1 MNASVLIVSS
11 LFKNVFSLSIC
22 YCKKDVMPIL
32 NTNEIHD
39 KLSSLPGWEVKD
51 GQLAKTFI
59 AQDFQSAIA
68 FVVRVAFFAEAADHH
83 PDIAIAYNK
92 VGIALSTHS
101 EGGIT
106 EKDFALAEKIERV
119 FRD

>member
-1 MNASVLIVSS
+1 
-11 LFKNVFSLSIC
+11 
-22 YCKKDVMPIL
+22 MPIVDSQAL
-32 NTNEIHD
+32 AA
-39 KLSSLPGWEVKD
+39 KLALLPGWEIKD

-59 AQDFQSAIA
+59 AADFQAAIA
-68 FVVRVAFFAEAADHH
+68 FVVRIAFFAEAADHH

-106 EKDFALAEKIERV
+106 EKDFELAAKIEQV
-119 FRD
+119 FTV

>member
-1 MNASVLIVSS
+1 MAILTS
-11 LFKNVFSLSIC
+11 LELQTRI
-22 YCKKDVMPIL
+22 
-32 NTNEIHD
+32 
-39 KLSSLPGWEVKD
+39 SSLPGWEIKD

-59 AQDFQSAIA
+59 AKDFQASIA
-68 FVVRVAFFAEAADHH
+68 FVVRIAFFAEAADHH

-106 EKDFALAEKIERV
+106 EKDFALAGKIETV
-119 FRD
+119 FMS